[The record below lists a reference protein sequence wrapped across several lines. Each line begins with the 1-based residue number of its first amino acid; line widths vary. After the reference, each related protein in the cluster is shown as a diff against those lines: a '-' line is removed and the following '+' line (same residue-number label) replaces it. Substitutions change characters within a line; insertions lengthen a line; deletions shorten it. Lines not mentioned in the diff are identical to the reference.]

1 MVLFFFFQTHPSL
14 CVDLLVLMSVSFCF
28 LFMFSALVSK
38 PECPCFAIC
47 HVGFLQRAFWG
58 YSPPSKEGRKFLN
71 YSTFPQEAGGDKWKW
86 CLNHQELAISLR
98 KPLHGTFQELSWLW
112 HSPRRDVGEFL
123 DPSCCFGGI
132 FLYHHSH
139 SPAVLQLT
147 RGWNFGGTVTIRVM
161 ACWPDSLL
169 FHYIVTPK
177 KKIHMACVCVRTGP
191 TERRVEILS
200 HL

>member
-1 MVLFFFFQTHPSL
+1 MPGDSGMWNLVDSMSFYGFIFFFQTHPSL
-14 CVDLLVLMSVSFCF
+14 CVDLLEVLMSVSLSF
-28 LFMFSALVSK
+28 LFMFSTLVLK

-58 YSPPSKEGRKFLN
+58 YSPPSKEGRRFLN
-71 YSTFPQEAGGDKWKW
+71 YSPFPQEAGGDKWKW

-132 FLYHHSH
+132 SSSTTIPTPLLCSSSH
-139 SPAVLQLT
+139 MDGTLGEQWLL
-147 RGWNFGGTVTIRVM
+147 GWWL
-161 ACWPDSLL
+161 A
-169 FHYIVTPK
+169 
-177 KKIHMACVCVRTGP
+177 GP
-191 TERRVEILS
+191 IPYFS
-200 HL
+200 II